1 MKRLLPILLVCL
13 VASLSLASSAVLAQS
28 TTTTPAAPAAPAAPK
43 AGGAVKKAVK
53 APIDLN
59 SATEQEL
66 EGLPGVGKPLA
77 KKIVDG
83 RPFKAPGDLVS
94 KKILSQGAY
103 DKIKH
108 LVHVK

>member
-1 MKRLLPILLVCL
+1 MKRLLSILLVCL

-28 TTTTPAAPAAPAAPK
+28 TTTTPAAPK
-43 AGGAVKKAVK
+43 AGEAKKAVK

-59 SATEQEL
+59 TATEQEL
-66 EGLPGVGKPLA
+66 EGLPGVRKPLA
-77 KKIVDG
+77 KKIVEG

-94 KKILSQGAY
+94 KKILSQGAF

-108 LVHVK
+108 LVYVK

>member
-1 MKRLLPILLVCL
+1 MKRVLPILLACL
-13 VASLSLASSAVLAQS
+13 VGSLSLLSSDVGAQS
-28 TTTTPAAPAAPAAPK
+28 TTTKPAAPK
-43 AGGAVKKAVK
+43 AGEAVKKAVK
-53 APIDLN
+53 EPLDLN
-59 SATEQEL
+59 TATEEQL

-103 DKIKH
+103 NKIKH

>member
-1 MKRLLPILLVCL
+1 MSARLLSILLVCL

-28 TTTTPAAPAAPAAPK
+28 TTTTPAAPK
-43 AGGAVKKAVK
+43 AGEAVKKAVK

-59 SATEQEL
+59 TATEQEL
-66 EGLPGVGKPLA
+66 EGLPGVRKPLA

-94 KKILSQGAY
+94 KKILSQGAF

>member
-1 MKRLLPILLVCL
+1 MKRMLPILLVGL
-13 VASLSLASSAVLAQS
+13 VATLSLAPSAVLAQS
-28 TTTTPAAPAAPAAPK
+28 TTTKPPAVPKVGEAA
-43 AGGAVKKAVK
+43 KKAVK
-53 APIDLN
+53 APLDLN
-59 SATEQEL
+59 AATEQEL

-94 KKILSQGAY
+94 KKILTQGAF

-108 LVHVK
+108 LVQVKP

>member
-1 MKRLLPILLVCL
+1 VGEALKKV
-13 VASLSLASSAVLAQS
+13 
-28 TTTTPAAPAAPAAPK
+28 
-43 AGGAVKKAVK
+43 VKE
-53 APIDLN
+53 PLDLN
-59 SATEQEL
+59 TATEEQL

-94 KKILSQGAY
+94 KKILTQGVF